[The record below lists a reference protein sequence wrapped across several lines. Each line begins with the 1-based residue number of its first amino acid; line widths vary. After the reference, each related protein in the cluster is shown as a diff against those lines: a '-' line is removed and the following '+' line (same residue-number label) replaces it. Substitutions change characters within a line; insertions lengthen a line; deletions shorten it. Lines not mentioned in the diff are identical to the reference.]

1 MVIWFAFAVKNKTIE
16 EEENQM
22 KGNGVMKLSGLHILP
37 TIWTLC
43 YYFLLLF
50 IIFRNYKII
59 SYHIININSSCI
71 GHVCKKCTYE
81 REYIPRLY
89 TVIFCWLFFIFF
101 AFFSVVSFIRVCC
114 LFSFY
119 NCCCF
124 FDIITTSPCLVS
136 RITTDDDDDDDDG
149 VCVRLHKMNK
159 MRNKQRKTVQ
169 SDLTPMMV
177 LYVILAA
184 HMSSRLWM
192 YIFVNV
198 MDSERVVVVIFIY
211 SIHSHFSSH
220 FHKTYYV

>member
-1 MVIWFAFAVKNKTIE
+1 MSVKNVHMNASIYPVYI
-16 EEENQM
+16 Q
-22 KGNGVMKLSGLHILP
+22 
-37 TIWTLC
+37 
-43 YYFLLLF
+43 
-50 IIFRNYKII
+50 
-59 SYHIININSSCI
+59 SYSAGC
-71 GHVCKKCTYE
+71 
-81 REYIPRLY
+81 
-89 TVIFCWLFFIFF
+89 FFIFF

-184 HMSSRLWM
+184 HMSSRL
-192 YIFVNV
+192 
-198 MDSERVVVVIFIY
+198 
-211 SIHSHFSSH
+211 
-220 FHKTYYV
+220 